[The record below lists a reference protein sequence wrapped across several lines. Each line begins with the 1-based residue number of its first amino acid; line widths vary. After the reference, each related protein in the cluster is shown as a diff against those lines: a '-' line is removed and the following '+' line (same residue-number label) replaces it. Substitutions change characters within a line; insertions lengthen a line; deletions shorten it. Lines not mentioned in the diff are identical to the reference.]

1 MNNVTEFLP
10 FLVPLV
16 ISELALLAYT
26 LYHILTHK
34 SYKRGNR
41 TLWLIVVIVGMQ
53 FIGPILYFLLGY
65 LSSVFTDA
73 QLTAKDTLLFLGE
86 QFKMFEVLEFITEH
100 KILISKI
107 ERVEPSLES
116 LFMEVVSK

>member
-1 MNNVTEFLP
+1 MDMLRITNLKKHFGDKEVLTGLNLS
-10 FLVPLV
+10 VPEHSVFGFVGENGAGKTTTMKIILG
-16 ISELALLAYT
+16 LL
-26 LYHILTHK
+26 K
-34 SYKRGNR
+34 SDRGE
-41 TLWLIVVIVGMQ
+41 
-53 FIGPILYFLLGY
+53 
-65 LSSVFTDA
+65 VFTDA